1 MFTSRNVVQ
10 DRLEQRAIELREA
23 ADTLARGDA
32 REALLHR
39 ALKMD
44 AAALVTGRWISPPGV
59 KGALRWPS
67 SPGGS
72 NHIAH

>member
-1 MFTSRNVVQ
+1 MFESKNIVQ

-23 ADTLARGDA
+23 ADALPHGDA

-44 AAALVTGRWISPPGV
+44 AASLILDRWVSPPELR
-59 KGALRWPS
+59 GAPK
-67 SPGGS
+67 
-72 NHIAH
+72 